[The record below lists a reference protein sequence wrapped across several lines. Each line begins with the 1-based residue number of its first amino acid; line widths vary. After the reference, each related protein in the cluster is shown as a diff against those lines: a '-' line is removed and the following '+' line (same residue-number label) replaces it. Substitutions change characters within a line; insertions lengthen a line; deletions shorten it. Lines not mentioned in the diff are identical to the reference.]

1 MYIFRNSFI
10 FYGVYMDKE
19 HSCAGW
25 THIKARVRVTM
36 IGICYLVVVYVHQRA
51 RRRARE
57 KRERAQEPEG
67 EPLMVWPLRLG
78 QDFNALED

>member
-1 MYIFRNSFI
+1 
-10 FYGVYMDKE
+10 MDKE

-25 THIKARVRVTM
+25 THIKARVLVTM

-67 EPLMVWPLRLG
+67 EPLMVWMGRSERDLS
-78 QDFNALED
+78 DA